1 MTYTHENKHFF
12 IARKLMPGSDGSA
25 VPWSNMISL
34 PDYYRQD
41 SCQQIVY
48 YIPKVNFTSAHS
60 YLPKM
65 RMQTIK

>member
-1 MTYTHENKHFF
+1 
-12 IARKLMPGSDGSA
+12 
-25 VPWSNMISL
+25 MISL